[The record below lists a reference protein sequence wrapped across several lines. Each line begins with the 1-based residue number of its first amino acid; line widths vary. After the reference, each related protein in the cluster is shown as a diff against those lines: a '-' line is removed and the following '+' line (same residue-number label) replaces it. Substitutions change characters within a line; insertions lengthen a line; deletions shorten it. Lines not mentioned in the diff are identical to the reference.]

1 MMIVEQLISVITIQ
15 KHRVNKIGD
24 GEMIEVIVQNREEAI
39 EAEAF
44 GAGRVEL
51 VTGIEAGGLTP
62 SYGTIKSVLNSVTI
76 PVQVMIR
83 PNGYS
88 HCYSEE
94 EKEVI
99 LEDIRIVSELGG
111 NRIVMGGITKDHT
124 IDEELLETIIQQQ
137 PDIDITFHRAFE
149 ELSSQKEGYN
159 TLAQYPNVKRILT
172 SGANQEGQERISQ
185 LQELVRYSEE
195 GGPTIMPG
203 SGLSLANIEDI
214 HQAVLAEEYHFG
226 KAVRVEDDFSNH
238 FSKEVIR
245 SVDHVLDWTR

>member
-1 MMIVEQLISVITIQ
+1 
-15 KHRVNKIGD
+15 
-24 GEMIEVIVQNREEAI
+24 MIEVIVQNREEAI

-88 HCYSEE
+88 HCYSEG

-99 LEDIRIVSELGG
+99 LNDIRILSDLGG
-111 NRIVMGGITKDHT
+111 NRIVIGGITKDRT

-149 ELSSQKEGYN
+149 ELSSQKEGYK

-172 SGANQEGQERISQ
+172 SGANQEGQERITQ

-195 GGPTIMPG
+195 SGPTIMPG
-203 SGLSLANIEDI
+203 SGLSLANIERI
-214 HQAVLAEEYHFG
+214 HLAVKAEEYHFG

-238 FSKEVIR
+238 FSKEAIR
-245 SVDHVLDWTR
+245 SIAHVLERIR